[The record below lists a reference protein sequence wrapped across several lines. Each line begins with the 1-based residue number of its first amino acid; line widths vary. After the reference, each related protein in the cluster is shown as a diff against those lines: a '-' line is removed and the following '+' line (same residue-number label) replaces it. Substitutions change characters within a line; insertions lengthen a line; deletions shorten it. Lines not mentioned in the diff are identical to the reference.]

1 MAKRTCKYEHKCVYE
16 SITRPFAFEFPDDL
30 EPVWVPDNPYRSHLS
45 NGLFLT
51 IPYRECDLMKS
62 TKRAQA
68 HIGEPELLKDMHGFN
83 E

>member
-45 NGLFLT
+45 NGLSLT